1 MYLKWCSNYVI
12 LMPLSPSFE
21 GLYILYILLF
31 VFIVTWYLVRIL
43 DVKQKFK
50 IVFLVPFFQIEI
62 NNFIK

>member
-1 MYLKWCSNYVI
+1 
-12 LMPLSPSFE
+12 MPLSPSFE